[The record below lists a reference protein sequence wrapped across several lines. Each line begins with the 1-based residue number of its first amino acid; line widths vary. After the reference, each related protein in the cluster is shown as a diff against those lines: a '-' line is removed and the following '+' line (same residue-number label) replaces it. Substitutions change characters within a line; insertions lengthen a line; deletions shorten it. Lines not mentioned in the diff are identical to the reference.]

1 LKLFLLS
8 AVVPL
13 KKAEAAAAIRA
24 RGLSWTRN
32 FSWFLEEALLGV
44 KG

>member
-1 LKLFLLS
+1 MSFLKLFLLS

-24 RGLSWTRN
+24 RGY
-32 FSWFLEEALLGV
+32 FLNIKHQLF
-44 KG
+44 